1 MADNKTAKDGSGSSF
16 TMAFK
21 DIASVFYKKVIM
33 VKSDGTEVDPVAQV
47 AHDAA
52 DSGEPVKIGAKAETA
67 LSGVTLVADG
77 DRTNLY
83 AGADGVLFVR
93 PHTGLEDIVSERD
106 SITSGTSTAFGSGM
120 AAPGAGIR
128 LYVTSVAITNT
139 STTDTYVDLQDGA
152 SGTVLWTLP
161 CPQKGG
167 AIQTFDPPLKLTA
180 NTALAYQVGTGS
192 TTVYIS
198 ANGFKSKI

>member
-33 VKSDGTEVDPVAQV
+33 VKSDGTEVDPVTQYAHGV
-47 AHDAA
+47 ADQ
-52 DSGEPVKIGAKAETA
+52 GEPVKFGAKAVNSILDQTP
-67 LSGVTLVADG
+67 VDDD
-77 DRTNLY
+77 DRTNVF
-83 AGADGVLFVR
+83 AGVDGVLITR
-93 PHTGLEDIVSERD
+93 PHVNLESIITERD
-106 SITSGTSTAFGSGM
+106 SITSGTSTAFGSAF
-120 AAPGAGIR
+120 AATASQYI
-128 LYVTSVAITNT
+128 YVTSVAIANT
-139 STTDTYVDLQDGA
+139 STTDTYVDLQAGA

-161 CPQKGG
+161 CPAKGG
-167 AIQTFDPPLKLTA
+167 AIQTFDPPLRLPV